1 MTFPKPSPWLL
12 FSLAL
17 SLIYIMLT
25 IQPSFG
31 YEYLVQDDAR
41 QHVFWMQQFRDPD
54 LFPKDLIAQY
64 FRSIV
69 PAGYIALYEM
79 AAQIG
84 INPMGLSRWL
94 PIGLGLATT
103 GFCYGICVKI
113 LPIPVVG
120 FVATFLLT
128 QNLWTKDDL
137 VSGTPRAFFYPL
149 FTAFL
154 FFLLQRPEKPFWKSL
169 IPCLVVFLLQGL
181 FYPQTLLLSC
191 GVLVL
196 NLIPWDKR
204 QLPQRADWGFMA
216 AGLGV
221 AALVLLPFALQ
232 TSEYGPVITAAEARS
247 LPEFAEHGR
256 VRYFVP
262 PLEYWLSWMRS
273 GIFPSLWVPPLLLSG
288 FLLPFLK
295 RLPLLQQ
302 VRPNVKL
309 LTDVIV
315 ASLVWFGLAHI
326 LLFRLQLPS
335 RYTQHSFRVV
345 FAVAAAIA
353 LAALFDGFS
362 RWLNTAPSQR
372 WKALGLTTVL
382 AIALITISPTP
393 TKSYPYLVYV
403 VGRTPALYQ
412 FFQHQP
418 KDIMIASLA
427 QEVNNVPTFA
437 QRSILTG
444 REYALPYHK
453 GYYKELRQRTVDLIA
468 AQYTPDL
475 AKLQAFI
482 RQYGIDF
489 WVVEQESFKTYY
501 VKDDFWLR
509 QYEPE
514 VSGAIAQLESGQKSA
529 LAKLR
534 KRCSVLQSDRSAVPG
549 LKVNLREAGQVEVLN
564 AGCLLEANWH
574 SPPHRRMGILQST
587 SQLAKTGLHQSM

>member
-17 SLIYIMLT
+17 SFLYIVLT
-25 IQPSFG
+25 LQPSLG

-41 QHVFWMQQFRDPD
+41 QHVFWMQQFRDPA
-54 LFPKDLIAQY
+54 LFPQDLIAQY

-69 PAGYIALYEM
+69 PAGYTALYGLV
-79 AAQIG
+79 AQIG
-84 INPMGLSRWL
+84 IDPMGLSRWL
-94 PIGLGLATT
+94 PVGLGLLTA
-103 GFCYGICVKI
+103 GSCYGICVEI

-120 FVATFLLT
+120 FVASFLLT

-154 FFLLQRPEKPFWKSL
+154 FFLLQRQKSGGRSSVVRSL
-169 IPCLVVFLLQGL
+169 LPCLILFLLQGL

-196 NLIPWDKR
+196 NLIPWDKK
-204 QLPQRADWGFMA
+204 QLPSRSDWGFMA

-232 TSEYGPVITAAEARS
+232 TSEFGPVITAAEARS

-256 VRYFVP
+256 VRFFVP

-273 GIFPSLWVPPLLLSG
+273 GIFPSLWVPPLMLAG

-295 RLPLLQQ
+295 KLPLVQR
-302 VRPNVKL
+302 VRSNVKL
-309 LTDVIV
+309 LTDVII
-315 ASLVWFGLAHI
+315 ASLVWFALAHL

-345 FAVAAAIA
+345 FAIAAAIA
-353 LAALFDGFS
+353 LAALFDYFS
-362 RWLNTAPSQR
+362 RWLNTAPSAQR
-372 WKALGLTTVL
+372 WKALGMTMVL
-382 AIALITISPTP
+382 AIGLIAISPTP
-393 TKSYPYLVYV
+393 MKSYPYLVYV
-403 VGRTPALYQ
+403 VGRTPALYE
-412 FFQHQP
+412 FFQQQP
-418 KDIMIASLA
+418 KDILIASLT
-427 QEVNNVPTFA
+427 QEVNNLPTFA

-453 GYYKELRQRTVDLIA
+453 GYYKELRQRTVDLVA

-482 RQYGIDF
+482 RQYGVDF

-514 VSGAIAQLESGQKSA
+514 VSGAIATLEQGQKPA

-534 KRCSVLQSDRSAVPG
+534 KRCSVLRSDRLEVAG
-549 LKVNLREAGQVEVLN
+549 LKVEKREAGQVEVLD
-564 AGCLLEANWH
+564 AGCLLSA
-574 SPPHRRMGILQST
+574 
-587 SQLAKTGLHQSM
+587 AVK

>member
-17 SLIYIMLT
+17 SFLYIVLT
-25 IQPSFG
+25 LQPSLG

-41 QHVFWMQQFRDPD
+41 QHVFWMQQFRDPA
-54 LFPKDLIAQY
+54 LFPQDWIAQY

-69 PAGYIALYEM
+69 PAGYTALYGL

-84 INPMGLSRWL
+84 IDPMGLGRWL
-94 PIGLGLATT
+94 PVGLGLLTA
-103 GFCYGICVKI
+103 GFCYGICVEI

-120 FVATFLLT
+120 FVASFLLT

-154 FFLLQRPEKPFWKSL
+154 FFLLRRPKSVRRSL
-169 IPCLVVFLLQGL
+169 FPCLVLFLLQGL

-196 NLIPWDKR
+196 NLIPWDKK
-204 QLPQRADWGFMA
+204 QLPSRSDWGFMA

-232 TSEYGPVITAAEARS
+232 TSEFGSVITAAEARS

-256 VRYFVP
+256 
-262 PLEYWLSWMRS
+262 S
-273 GIFPSLWVPPLLLSG
+273 GIFPSLWMPPLLLTG
-288 FLLPFLK
+288 FLLPFLRK
-295 RLPLLQQ
+295 LPLMRQ

-309 LTDVIV
+309 LTDVLL
-315 ASLVWFGLAHI
+315 ASLVWFALAHL

-345 FAVAAAIA
+345 FAIAAAMA
-353 LAALFDGFS
+353 LAALFDYFS
-362 RWLNTAPSQR
+362 RWLNTAPSKQR
-372 WKALGLTTVL
+372 WKALGVTAVL
-382 AIALITISPTP
+382 AIGLIAISPTP
-393 TKSYPYLVYV
+393 MKSYPYLVYV
-403 VGRTPALYQ
+403 VGRTPALYE
-412 FFQHQP
+412 FFRQQP
-418 KDIMIASLA
+418 KDILIASLT
-427 QEVNNVPTFA
+427 QEVNNLPTFA

-444 REYALPYHK
+444 REYALPYHQ

-475 AKLQAFI
+475 AKLQRFV
-482 RQYGIDF
+482 RQYGVDF

-514 VSGAIAQLESGQKSA
+514 VSGAIAVLEQGQKPA

-534 KRCSVLQSDRSAVPG
+534 KRCSVLRSDRLGVEG
-549 LKVNLREAGQVEVLN
+549 LKVEKRETGQVEVLD
-564 AGCLLEANWH
+564 AGCLLAAGG
-574 SPPHRRMGILQST
+574 R
-587 SQLAKTGLHQSM
+587 A

>member
-12 FSLAL
+12 FSLLL
-17 SLIYIMLT
+17 SFLYIVLT
-25 IQPSFG
+25 LQPSLG

-41 QHVFWMQQFRDPD
+41 QHVFWMQQFQDGA
-54 LFPKDLIAQY
+54 LFANDLIAQY

-69 PAGYIALYEM
+69 PAGYRAFYGF
-79 AAQIG
+79 AAQLG
-84 INPMGLSRWL
+84 IPPLGLSRWL
-94 PIGLGLATT
+94 PVGLGLLTT
-103 GFCYGICVKI
+103 GFCYGICVEI

-120 FVATFLLT
+120 FIATFLLT

-154 FFLLQRPEKPFWKSL
+154 FFLLQRRQSFWRSL
-169 IPCLVVFLLQGL
+169 LPCLILFLLQGL

-196 NLIPWDKR
+196 YLIPWNKR
-204 QLPQRADWGFMA
+204 KLPSRSDWLFMA

-256 VRYFVP
+256 VRFFVP
-262 PLEYWLSWMRS
+262 PLEFWLSWMRS
-273 GIFPSLWVPPLLLSG
+273 GIFPSLWVPPLLLAG
-288 FLLPFLK
+288 FLLPFVG
-295 RLPLLQQ
+295 RLPLMGR
-302 VRPNVKL
+302 VRSTKL
-309 LTDVIV
+309 LTDVIL
-315 ASLVWFGLAHI
+315 ASLVWFALAHK

-353 LAALFDGFS
+353 LAALFDALS
-362 RWLNTAPSQR
+362 RWLNSVPPAKR
-372 WKALGLTTVL
+372 WQVLGATTL
-382 AIALITISPTP
+382 AAIGLIAISPTP

-403 VGRTPALYQ
+403 VGRTPALYE
-412 FFQHQP
+412 FFQQQP
-418 KDIMIASLA
+418 KDITIASLA
-427 QEVNNVPTFA
+427 QEANNLPTFA

-444 REYALPYHK
+444 REYALPYHQ

-475 AKLQAFI
+475 AKLQDFI
-482 RQYGIDF
+482 RQYGVDF
-489 WVVEQESFKTYY
+489 WLIEQESFKTYY

-509 QYEPE
+509 QYEPQ
-514 VSGAIAQLESGQKSA
+514 VSGAIATLESGRKPA

-534 KRCSVLQSDRSAVPG
+534 RRCSVLRSDRLLVAG
-549 LKVNLREAGQVEVLN
+549 LKLEKREAGSVEVLD
-564 AGCLLEANWH
+564 AACLLA
-574 SPPHRRMGILQST
+574 
-587 SQLAKTGLHQSM
+587 AKARG

>member
-12 FSLAL
+12 FSLIL
-17 SLIYIMLT
+17 SFIYIILT
-25 IQPSFG
+25 LQPSFG

-41 QHVFWMQQFRDPD
+41 QHVFWMQQFQDAA
-54 LFPKDLIAQY
+54 LFPHDLIAQY

-69 PAGYIALYEM
+69 PAGYTALYGL

-94 PIGLGLATT
+94 PVGLGLLTT
-103 GFCYGICVKI
+103 GFCYGICVNI

-154 FFLLQRPEKPFWKSL
+154 YFLLQRHQKSMWKSL
-169 IPCLVVFLLQGL
+169 VPCLIIFLLQGL

-196 NLIPWDKR
+196 HLIPWDKR
-204 QLPQRADWGFMA
+204 QLPRRADWGFML
-216 AGLGV
+216 AGLGLAV
-221 AALVLLPFALQ
+221 LVLLPFALQ
-232 TSEYGPVITAAEARS
+232 TSEYGPIITAAAARPM
-247 LPEFAEHGR
+247 PEFAEHGR

-288 FLLPFLK
+288 FLLPFLGK
-295 RLPLLQQ
+295 LPLMQRVQ
-302 VRPNVKL
+302 PNVKL
-309 LTDVIV
+309 LTDVMV
-315 ASLVWFGLAHI
+315 ASLVWFGLAHV

-362 RWLNTAPSQR
+362 RWLNTAQPQR
-372 WKALGLTTVL
+372 WRALGLTTVL
-382 AIALITISPTP
+382 AIALIMISPTP

-403 VGRTPALYQ
+403 VGRTPALYK
-412 FFQHQP
+412 FFQQQP
-418 KDIMIASLA
+418 KDILIASLT
-427 QEVNNVPTFA
+427 QEVNNLPTFA

-444 REYALPYHK
+444 REYALPYHQ
-453 GYYKELRQRTVDLIA
+453 GYYKELRQRTVDLIG
-468 AQYTPDL
+468 AQYSPDL
-475 AKLQAFI
+475 GKLQGFI
-482 RQYGIDF
+482 RQYGVDF
-489 WVVEQESFKTYY
+489 FVVEQESFKAAY
-501 VKDDFWLR
+501 VRDDFWLR
-509 QYEPE
+509 QYEPGASE
-514 VSGAIAQLESGQKSA
+514 AIALLERGQKPA
-529 LAKLR
+529 LARWR
-534 KRCSVLQSDRSAVPG
+534 KRCSVLKSDRLVVPN
-549 LKVNLREAGQVEVLN
+549 LKVEPREAGQIEVLS
-564 AGCLLEANWH
+564 ARCLLEAK
-574 SPPHRRMGILQST
+574 G
-587 SQLAKTGLHQSM
+587 KG